1 MMRSRLRVAA
11 LLLTVAVAGA
21 VVAQGQGGGVQE
33 ELDGDCFS
41 CHQHEM
47 PLRTMYVIQPPPTL
61 EVEPGQS
68 FEYQVKVNHVWTTKL
83 NLRAFTAS
91 LDLSEA
97 PGLRFVGE
105 EIPPVVGTQ
114 QGTIPLD
121 LATLDRPQAAQLQVE
136 VPAGATDVLL
146 VVVPSDTT
154 PAGPDLSLTVKPSA
168 GDNIRVNNAGPG
180 QPEVFA
186 LQGASQVAAAGFG
199 NWSVEVSYRP
209 IDPNAVPPVST
220 GTRQGVDFTLNHGVW
235 FNTTGATKQFVFKE
249 GPITGGQAMLLTWQ
263 LQASEEAVTSEQV
276 VRARVN
282 VTAHYDHTDA
292 GNPDYGNYTKGA
304 QVLLSALGTGEGL
317 VLQDPDAQGTIL
329 IVSPD
334 SGVTMARV
342 SEAVGYATAF
352 LLLGSVWTG
361 GMFGKASRRQL
372 NSVFGSAKRRVAFH
386 NFVSYALTAAA
397 IAHLVLFIIEVRYH
411 WSLGL
416 IWGGVALLAMFGL
429 GVTGAIQI
437 PLIRNWGY
445 PAWRWTHLGLA
456 IASLAF
462 TVFHMLLDGA
472 NFVDVAQAVGWEDP
486 LVKWLDSNRVST

>member
-1 MMRSRLRVAA
+1 MIRPRLRVATLVLVAALAGA
-11 LLLTVAVAGA
+11 LL
-21 VVAQGQGGGVQE
+21 AQGQSGVQE

-47 PLRTMYVIQPPPTL
+47 PLRTMYVIQPPPEL
-61 EVEPGQS
+61 EVAPGEQ

-83 NLRAFTAS
+83 DLRAFTAV
-91 LDLSEA
+91 LDLSDA
-97 PGLRFVGE
+97 PGLSFVSE
-105 EIPPVVGTQ
+105 DIPPVLGTQ
-114 QGTIPLD
+114 EGTIELVPAALD
-121 LATLDRPQAAQLQVE
+121 QPQRTNMRVE
-136 VPAGATDVLL
+136 VAPGATDLVLI
-146 VVVPSDTT
+146 VQPRDTT
-154 PAGPDLSLTVKPSA
+154 VAGPDLSLLVKPSA
-168 GDNIRVNNAGPG
+168 GDNIRVNKAGAG
-180 QPEVFA
+180 EAEVFA
-186 LQGASQVAAAGFG
+186 LHGASEVAAAGFG
-199 NWSVEVSYRP
+199 NWTIEVSYRP
-209 IDPNAVPPVST
+209 IDPNAVPPVSP
-220 GTRQGVDFTLNHGVW
+220 GTRTAVSFTLDHGIW
-235 FNTTGATKQFVFKE
+235 FNTTGATQQFVFKE
-249 GPITGGQAMLLTWQ
+249 GPITGGQAMLLSWN
-263 LQASEEAVTSEQV
+263 LQASSEAVTSEQT

-282 VTAHYDHTDA
+282 LTAHYDHTDA

-304 QVLLSALGTGEGL
+304 RVLLSALGTGQGL

-352 LLLGSVWTG
+352 LLMGSVWSG

-372 NSVFGSAKRRVAFH
+372 NSIFGSAKRRVAFH

-416 IWGGVALLAMFGL
+416 IWGGVGLLAMLGL

-462 TVFHMLLDGA
+462 TVLHMLLDGA
-472 NFVDVAQAVGWEDP
+472 NFVEVAQSVGWEDP
-486 LVKWLDSNRVST
+486 LVKWLDSNRVSK